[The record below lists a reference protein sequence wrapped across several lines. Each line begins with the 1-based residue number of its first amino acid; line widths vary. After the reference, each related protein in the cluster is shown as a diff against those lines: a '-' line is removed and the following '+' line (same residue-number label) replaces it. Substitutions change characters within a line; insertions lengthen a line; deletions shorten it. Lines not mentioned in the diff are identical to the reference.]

1 MVEKL
6 IESFEELKKYN
17 FLITRKNKANIIF
30 RFKNE
35 SFYHLI
41 GLHKI
46 KNFDNYFPKMIK
58 SKDKKYKYIKNNIQK
73 FNNILNNQLKEKDL
87 LKLRIHT
94 FPYIVDL
101 LKGNNTLLYNLK
113 NKVDG
118 SLYNG
123 DFGLVKIYDYNIYCL
138 LGLKINKKDNENI
151 NCFPNSW
158 MASKRTNRLTEFKR
172 PIHMDSILAF
182 PINHEAIKI

>member
-58 SKDKKYKYIKNNIQK
+58 SKDKKYKYI
-73 FNNILNNQLKEKDL
+73 
-87 LKLRIHT
+87 
-94 FPYIVDL
+94 
-101 LKGNNTLLYNLK
+101 K